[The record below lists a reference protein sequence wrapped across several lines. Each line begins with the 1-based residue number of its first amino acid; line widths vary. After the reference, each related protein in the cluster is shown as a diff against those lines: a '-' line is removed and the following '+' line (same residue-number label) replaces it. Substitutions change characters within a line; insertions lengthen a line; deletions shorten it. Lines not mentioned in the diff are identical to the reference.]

1 MMSQP
6 DGYLSDE
13 QDARALLNVVWV
25 LEFSLKLRKGCYD
38 DALEGYDH
46 GEVFVP

>member
-1 MMSQP
+1 MVSQP

-25 LEFSLKLRKGCYD
+25 LEFSLKLRKGPGFSD
-38 DALEGYDH
+38 DVPGGYGH
-46 GEVFVP
+46 NKVL